1 VKFGGW
7 DGGGPGYAPGGGEI
21 TLLTPD
27 RRTLARDM
35 PSVISAKFE
44 DLVAVGL
51 KALIAEDPNLEL
63 VASDV
68 PMEELEKR
76 IAQHAPAVAL
86 LNFGTLRTPAEVF
99 ALHQQHPETRIV
111 VLANRPSAAECNQ
124 MLSFGATACL
134 SKETEARDI
143 ISAIHLA
150 SRGMHVL
157 PRSAA
162 AASSFESLAVEGS
175 DLLTAREA
183 EVLELLQDG
192 ATNAQIAH
200 QLSIGVETVRTHARN
215 IYRKLGISSRREL
228 PRLARRDPI
237 AVDGQGRP
245 LGG

>member
-1 VKFGGW
+1 
-7 DGGGPGYAPGGGEI
+7 
-21 TLLTPD
+21 
-27 RRTLARDM
+27 
-35 PSVISAKFE
+35 
-44 DLVAVGL
+44 
-51 KALIAEDPNLEL
+51 
-63 VASDV
+63 
-68 PMEELEKR
+68 
-76 IAQHAPAVAL
+76 
-86 LNFGTLRTPAEVF
+86 
-99 ALHQQHPETRIV
+99 
-111 VLANRPSAAECNQ
+111 
-124 MLSFGATACL
+124 
-134 SKETEARDI
+134 
-143 ISAIHLA
+143 
-150 SRGMHVL
+150 MHVL